1 MRTAPNI
8 IKEVSITYKEFIKVL
23 IQLRYRD
30 ETNDERYR
38 FVNDKH
44 KSIVELRLRSL
55 DENVMK
61 VDVARYS
68 YLLYMQGVIQKEEN
82 LVNKVLQ
89 NRLKNEGF
97 RFSKIRNN
105 SEMLEKAIE
114 RLSHQKQNEIRL
126 SFEIVER
133 IDNLMQ
139 KRNINQSQL
148 ARQMGK
154 KPSEINKWL
163 SGMYNFSLKTI
174 IELEAVLS
182 EPILGVIPNSIKA

>member
-8 IKEVSITYKEFIKVL
+8 IKEVNITFRELIKVL
-23 IQLRYRD
+23 TQLGFRD
-30 ETNDERYR
+30 ESDDEKYR

-44 KSIVELRLRSL
+44 SSIVHLPLRSL

-61 VDVARYS
+61 IDVAANS
-68 YLLYMQGVIQKEEN
+68 YRLYMQGVIQKEEN

-139 KRNINQSQL
+139 KRHISQKQL
-148 ARQMGK
+148 ALQLGK

-174 IELEAVLS
+174 TQLEAVLS
-182 EPILGVIPNSIKA
+182 EPILGVIPNSISK